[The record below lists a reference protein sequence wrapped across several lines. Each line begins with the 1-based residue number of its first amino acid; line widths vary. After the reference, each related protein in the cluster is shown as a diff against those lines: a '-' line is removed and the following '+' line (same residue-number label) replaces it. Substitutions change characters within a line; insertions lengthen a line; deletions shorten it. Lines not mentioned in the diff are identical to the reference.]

1 MRIAH
6 LSLLLVT
13 VLAAQ
18 GCAWMPDYLRPS
30 LSLPSVTPADRTPAQ
45 EQAAPP
51 APSLRHGRYV
61 LAPSHSRQQVQVETA
76 YNWMPG
82 EVFDKIGG
90 FDVLAE
96 PKAEPGLEAKSE
108 IDPSSDTPRL
118 AYAQNSGL
126 EQLTES
132 RVYFSTG
139 SAELTASA
147 MERLAQ
153 LSPGRYRVLGFA
165 DPRGSRARNLELSRQ
180 RAAAV
185 ARWLAQHGYATTS
198 VVACGAAL
206 AAQNPDVFAQERRV
220 EVLEDSEGMGAGC
233 PAP

>member
-30 LSLPSVTPADRTPAQ
+30 LSLPSVTPADRAPAE
-45 EQAAPP
+45 EQVAPP

-82 EVFDKIGG
+82 EVFDEIGG

-96 PKAEPGLEAKSE
+96 PKAESKSE
-108 IDPSSDTPRL
+108 IELDLDTPSL
-118 AYAQNSGL
+118 AYAQNTGL

-185 ARWLAQHGYATTS
+185 ARWLAQHGYTTTA
-198 VVACGAAL
+198 VVACGVAL

-220 EVLEDSEGMGAGC
+220 EVLEDPEGMGAGC